1 LEKGFIHIFLIASPH
16 STPLDLCDNLRFEKI
31 METAIYTIVV
41 TFNRAD
47 LLIQCIRGILQQ
59 KSYSTHILIVDNAS
73 TDGTSSKVE
82 NSRVLHDQS
91 AELLSLSLNTGGAGG
106 FSAGLT
112 HAVTGGAEWIWMMD
126 DDAEPHPEALAELM
140 KVATDPNNVYG
151 SLAVA
156 GDDTAWETTLLSPPQ
171 GKVSRVADIPT
182 QAEVEMLPL
191 LGLLV
196 HRDLVTK
203 IGVPDAGFF
212 ISGDDAEYCLRA
224 RRAGAKIIVAG
235 RSHINHPKSSAHHV
249 TLLRKQIT
257 YLSLPPWKRYYDTR
271 NRLLIAREYYGLRLF
286 TQTVPGSLVR
296 LCVAIAREPR
306 KLAQAHAFF
315 AGFFDGL
322 LGIKGKRH
330 EKWGIKP

>member
-1 LEKGFIHIFLIASPH
+1 
-16 STPLDLCDNLRFEKI
+16 
-31 METAIYTIVV
+31 METAIHTIVV

-47 LLIQCIRGILQQ
+47 LLMQCIRGILQQ
-59 KSYSTHILIVDNAS
+59 KNHSTHILIIDNAS
-73 TDGTSSKVE
+73 TDGTSSKVK
-82 NSRVLHDQS
+82 NSGLLNDQS
-91 AELLSLSLNTGGAGG
+91 AELLSLSLNSGGAGG
-106 FSAGLT
+106 FSTGLT

-140 KVATDPNNVYG
+140 KVATDPNNLYG

-156 GDDTAWETTLLSPPQ
+156 GDETAWETTLLNPPR
-171 GKVSRVADIPT
+171 GKVSRVADMPI

-196 HRDLVTK
+196 HRDLVAK

-212 ISGDDAEYCLRA
+212 IAGDDAEYCVRA

-235 RSHINHPKSSAHHV
+235 RSHIKHPNSNASHV
-249 TLLRKQIT
+249 NLMGRQIT
-257 YLSLPPWKRYYDTR
+257 YLSLQPWKRYYDTR
-271 NRLLIAREYYGLRLF
+271 NRLLIARKYYGVRLL
-286 TQTVPGSLVR
+286 TQTIPGSLVR
-296 LCVAIAREPR
+296 LCAALAREPR

-315 AGFFDGL
+315 AGFIDGL

-330 EKWGIKP
+330 ETWGIKP